1 MDTTTQSEIM
11 FPSYGI
17 THLIHEAMFKA
28 EAVDVNNIQ
37 TIYKFLQ
44 FD

>member
-1 MDTTTQSEIM
+1 MQSEIM

-17 THLIHEAMFKA
+17 THLIHEAMFKT
-28 EAVDVNNIQ
+28 EAVDVNNIHAKH
-37 TIYKFLQ
+37 KFLQ